1 MSRHLIVVTEAMLR
15 RLTQGW
21 RTDELAERVEACF
34 PTDRG
39 LDGKAVGKWERRFRV
54 PREDYAEALCQQLDA
69 PAVELLGIGR
79 SLAAQAYWRL
89 ATPAERDADVRRRQL
104 LADGIT
110 LAGAVVLLPVDHLTK
125 WANWYGQ
132 TTRVDAAL
140 LGELEELSTQIAQR
154 YAAGETATA
163 LPAARAHAYAV
174 TRLLERA
181 SMTPGQRDRMGSIG
195 ADATAMQGVLA
206 LNMGNP
212 DEARQSFDL
221 ALDLARAARDTR
233 LEALITAAETW
244 LWSPGSL
251 YELATGSPQQAVA
264 AREHAGTLGR
274 YAPAPARVWLHAFH
288 GRDLAAAR
296 ESTESSRAF
305 ERAVAALDG
314 IDAGEDGWGFFS
326 THGELAGFN
335 GPRIHSLEGEA
346 RLLLG
351 EHASAVGPLQQAL
364 DGPVVPVKRVRY
376 LGSITRA
383 WVGAGE
389 PERAC
394 AAGIAALD
402 QAEATGWTLA
412 VERMRGARAT
422 FSPDWS
428 NLSCVRALDERLR
441 AIA

>member
-89 ATPAERDADVRRRQL
+89 ATPGERDADVRRRQL
-104 LADGIT
+104 LADGIA

-132 TTRVDAAL
+132 TSRVDAGL

-181 SMTPGQRDRMGSIG
+181 SMTPGQRDRLSSIG
-195 ADATAMQGVLA
+195 ADAAAMQGVLA
-206 LNMGNP
+206 LGMRLPG
-212 DEARQSFDL
+212 EAADAFAL
-221 ALDLARAARDTR
+221 ALNLARAPRDAR
-233 LEALITAAETW
+233 LEALVAAAQTW
-244 LWSPGSL
+244 LSSPGSL
-251 YELATGSPQQAVA
+251 GARPTGDPQQAVA
-264 AREHAGTLGR
+264 AWEHACGLGR
-274 YAPAPARVWLHAFH
+274 CAPAPARVWLHAFH
-288 GRDLAAAR
+288 ARHLTGVGDADGYDRALTRAEGSLGAIDLG
-296 ESTESSRAF
+296 
-305 ERAVAALDG
+305 DP
-314 IDAGEDGWGFFS
+314 GWGFFS
-326 THGELAGFN
+326 GHGELGGFER
-335 GPRIHSLEGEA
+335 GRIHAFRADRGLVRGRPA
-346 RLLLG
+346 D
-351 EHASAVGPLQQAL
+351 AVGPLQQAIAAAYM
-364 DGPVVPVKRVRY
+364 PIKRAMCLVD
-376 LGSITRA
+376 LTAVWTR
-383 WVGAGE
+383 AGE
-389 PERAC
+389 PEAAC
-394 AAGIAALD
+394 AAANDVID
-402 QAEATGWTLA
+402 EATATGFTENVKHVRDVRVGFPPGWS
-412 VERMRGARAT
+412 E
-422 FSPDWS
+422 
-428 NLSCVRALDERLR
+428 LSYVRELDERLR